1 MGDNLERP
9 GEALLDEA
17 IEAAISKALKEWDL
31 TVYEVVGV
39 LHVMAARIAH
49 RAIDHDD

>member
-1 MGDNLERP
+1 MGEDLDRP

-39 LHVMAARIAH
+39 LTVMAARIAH
-49 RAIDHDD
+49 KAIDHDE